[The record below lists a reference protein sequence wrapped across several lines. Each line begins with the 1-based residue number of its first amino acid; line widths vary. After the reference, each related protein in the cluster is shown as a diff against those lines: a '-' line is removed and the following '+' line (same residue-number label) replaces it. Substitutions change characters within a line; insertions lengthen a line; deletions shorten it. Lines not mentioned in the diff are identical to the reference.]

1 MKVAKGEAMKT
12 TEYRNIPE
20 LAQPAGVMHRIRR
33 PWIGIAAVVVLF
45 VAVWL
50 LFL

>member
-1 MKVAKGEAMKT
+1 MAKGEAMKT

-20 LAQPAGVMHRIRR
+20 LAQPAGVYKRIRR
-33 PWIGIAAVVVLF
+33 PWLGIIAIAVLF
-45 VAVWL
+45 VAVYL